1 MATAENIAQYLDDS
15 AFPATREECIVMAE
29 ENGAPDEF
37 LEAIGRLPEG
47 LYNNVHEVWALVN
60 AMPD

>member
-37 LEAIGRLPEG
+37 LESGAQLRATRPTI
-47 LYNNVHEVWALVN
+47 
-60 AMPD
+60 